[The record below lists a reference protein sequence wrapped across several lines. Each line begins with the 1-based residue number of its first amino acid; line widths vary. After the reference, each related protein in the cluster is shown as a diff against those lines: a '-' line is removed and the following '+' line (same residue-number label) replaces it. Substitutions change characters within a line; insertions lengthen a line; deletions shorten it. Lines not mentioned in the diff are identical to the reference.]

1 MGRVAHLWRDG
12 GRSLSEGEPDLAPRK
27 QGRRDSNPRPTVLET
42 AALPTELRPWAR
54 RIVAPRFGHSLPMT
68 DLSQEDMDRTQQRRA
83 VRGPVAPVVVGGP
96 VPARLLVVPIRRPVL
111 IDELRMRGRRLEGRQ

>member
-54 RIVAPRFGHSLPMT
+54 RIVARLICEACSREAAAGHGCALFPA
-68 DLSQEDMDRTQQRRA
+68 RA
-83 VRGPVAPVVVGGP
+83 RLRGPGACG
-96 VPARLLVVPIRRPVL
+96 RP
-111 IDELRMRGRRLEGRQ
+111 RGRRRGGTLDRRARRCRACDLA